1 MGPISRVWHL
11 PRAQLPELATAENN
25 QPSLDDSLSVT
36 NSDSIL
42 PDVDQSFFQDLDD
55 QLNTNSSPLNKTYD
69 PIHELDGIIDN
80 EDISSLFHD
89 ALDENQSNLEPFDVV
104 NPHVRL

>member
-1 MGPISRVWHL
+1 MWHL
-11 PRAQLPELATAENN
+11 PRAKLPESGTSPND
-25 QPSLDDSLSVT
+25 QPSLNDSSSVS

-42 PDVDQSFFQDLDD
+42 PDVDPNFFQDLDD
-55 QLNTNSSPLNKTYD
+55 QLNANSSPLNNTYD

-89 ALDENQSNLEPFDVV
+89 ASDANPMNSEPFDVV
-104 NPHVRL
+104 NPHIRL